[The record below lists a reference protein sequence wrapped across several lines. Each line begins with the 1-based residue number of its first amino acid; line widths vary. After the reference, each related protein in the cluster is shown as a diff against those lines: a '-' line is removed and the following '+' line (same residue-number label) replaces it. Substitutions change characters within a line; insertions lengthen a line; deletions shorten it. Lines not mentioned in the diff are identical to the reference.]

1 MIPIL
6 PKDFLWTDKTTI
18 EDFFE
23 QDPLNKEFYKLLS
36 ELPPEFLNERID
48 FLQIFNEVYYQATRL
63 IFELPSEPDIKNYVS
78 DIKANMGWNYGA
90 QLVMTMLYH
99 MLHLYVKDERRVIVR
114 HLQPIHRMCYN
125 CPYWPLFHL
134 CYERLKAEG
143 RVLQYIFRP
152 RPLSAEYIYWNYG
165 SWDKLTMNF
174 DMEAI
179 RLILGLWKDEHES
192 IIIASRINDC
202 MFHNTNS
209 LDIIAKRE
217 QLKTFLDDYVKQQKR
232 KTAKQTSNKESN
244 KNQLIRENEALRQAN
259 VQLQQRIRD
268 MEAEKAIIATKTI
281 AANHKTDGGNRIF
294 TLSQIRNY
302 CVDCVEWAD
311 VKSIVVMLN
320 KLLRSVGTDED
331 SDLIDSI
338 EEEFKKRTYGNT
350 HIEHQTLIPKVEN
363 YYDKVQTVEN
373 KFPKIPSMEKKKKKI
388 E

>member
-1 MIPIL
+1 
-6 PKDFLWTDKTTI
+6 
-18 EDFFE
+18 
-23 QDPLNKEFYKLLS
+23 
-36 ELPPEFLNERID
+36 
-48 FLQIFNEVYYQATRL
+48 
-63 IFELPSEPDIKNYVS
+63 
-78 DIKANMGWNYGA
+78 
-90 QLVMTMLYH
+90 
-99 MLHLYVKDERRVIVR
+99 
-114 HLQPIHRMCYN
+114 
-125 CPYWPLFHL
+125 
-134 CYERLKAEG
+134 
-143 RVLQYIFRP
+143 
-152 RPLSAEYIYWNYG
+152 
-165 SWDKLTMNF
+165 
-174 DMEAI
+174 
-179 RLILGLWKDEHES
+179 
-192 IIIASRINDC
+192 

-268 MEAEKAIIATKTI
+268 MEAEKAIIATQTI

-373 KFPKIPSMEKKKKKI
+373 KFPKIPSMDDPTKKI